1 MWTEKPKDRL
11 CLSSFF
17 SPRVQLLPMSG
28 AQPPLECR
36 GGRA

>member
-17 SPRVQLLPMSG
+17 
-28 AQPPLECR
+28 PLGFNDSLCL
-36 GGRA
+36 GHSLH